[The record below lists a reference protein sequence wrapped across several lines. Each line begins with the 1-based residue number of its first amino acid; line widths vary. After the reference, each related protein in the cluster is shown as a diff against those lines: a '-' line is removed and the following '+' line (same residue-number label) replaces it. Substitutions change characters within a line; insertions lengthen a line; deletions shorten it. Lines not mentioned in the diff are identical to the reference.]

1 MRTATD
7 QLRDIRGGLMVEE
20 LTEKMAEVVNAV
32 LATGKKGNVSLKLNF
47 DPASKGD
54 AVITITDE
62 IKATIPQEKKMGTL
76 MFALP
81 SGTLQRQDPRQT
93 ELNLSAVPKAE
104 ASAPLAAVPSTPTT
118 LKAARGNSPPLIQQD
133 HQA

>member
-32 LATGKKGNVSLKLNF
+32 LATGKKGNVTLKLYF

-62 IKATIPQEKKMGTL
+62 IKATIPQEKKLGTL

-93 ELNLSAVPKAE
+93 ELKLTAVTTPEPATT
-104 ASAPLAAVPSTPTT
+104 LAAVPTAPAA
-118 LKAARGNSPPLIQQD
+118 LKAAGAN
-133 HQA
+133 

>member
-1 MRTATD
+1 MRAATD
-7 QLRDIRGGLMVEE
+7 QLRDIRSGEMVEE
-20 LTEKMAEVVNAV
+20 LTEELAKVVNAV
-32 LATGKKGNVSLKLNF
+32 LTTGKKGSVTLKINI

-54 AVITITDE
+54 AVVTISDD
-62 IKATIPQEKKMGTL
+62 IKSTIPREKKAGTL

-81 SGTLQRQDPRQT
+81 SGSLQRQDPRQT

-118 LKAARGNSPPLIQQD
+118 LKAAGGN
-133 HQA
+133 

>member
-32 LATGKKGNVSLKLNF
+32 LATGKKGNVTLKLYF

-62 IKATIPQEKKMGTL
+62 IKATIPQEKKLGTL

-93 ELNLSAVPKAE
+93 ELKLTAVTTPEPATT
-104 ASAPLAAVPSTPTT
+104 LAAVPTAPAA
-118 LKAARGNSPPLIQQD
+118 LKAACAN
-133 HQA
+133 

>member
-1 MRTATD
+1 MRAATD

-20 LTEKMAEVVNAV
+20 LGETLANVVNAV
-32 LATGKKGNVSLKLNF
+32 LSTGKKGAVSLKLSI

-54 AVITITDE
+54 AVVTVTDE

-81 SGTLQRQDPRQT
+81 SGTLQRQDPRQS
-93 ELNLSAVPKAE
+93 ELE
-104 ASAPLAAVPSTPTT
+104 
-118 LKAARGNSPPLIQQD
+118 LKAVDSGKPVLQGSTADTTPLRAVGGN
-133 HQA
+133 

>member
-7 QLRDIRGGLMVEE
+7 QLRDIRAGEMVEE
-20 LTEKMAEVVNAV
+20 LTEEMAKVVNAV
-32 LATGKKGNVSLKLNF
+32 LTTGKKGSVTLKISV

-54 AVITITDE
+54 AVVTITDD
-62 IKATIPQEKKMGTL
+62 IKSTIPREKKAGTL

-93 ELNLSAVPKAE
+93 ELNLAAVPKAD
-104 ASAPLAAVPSTPTT
+104 ASAPLAAVPTAPTA
-118 LKAARGNSPPLIQQD
+118 LKAAGAN
-133 HQA
+133 

>member
-32 LATGKKGNVSLKLNF
+32 LATGKKGNVTLKLYF

-62 IKATIPQEKKMGTL
+62 IKANIPQEKKLGTL

-93 ELNLSAVPKAE
+93 ELKLTAVTTPEPATL
-104 ASAPLAAVPSTPTT
+104 LAAVPTAPAA
-118 LKAARGNSPPLIQQD
+118 LKAAGAN
-133 HQA
+133 

>member
-1 MRTATD
+1 MRAATD

-32 LATGKKGNVSLKLNF
+32 LTTGKKGAVSLKLSI

-54 AVITITDE
+54 AVITVTDE

-93 ELNLSAVPKAE
+93 ALDLSVVPKTE
-104 ASAPLAAVPSTPTT
+104 ANTPLAAVPTAPAA
-118 LKAARGNSPPLIQQD
+118 LKAAGGN
-133 HQA
+133 

>member
-32 LATGKKGNVSLKLNF
+32 LATGKKGNVTLKLSF

-93 ELNLSAVPKAE
+93 ELKLTAVTTPE
-104 ASAPLAAVPSTPTT
+104 TTTTLAAVPTAPAA
-118 LKAARGNSPPLIQQD
+118 LKAAGAN
-133 HQA
+133 

>member
-7 QLRDIRGGLMVEE
+7 QRRDIRGGLMVEE

-32 LATGKKGNVSLKLNF
+32 LATGKKGNVTLKLYF

-62 IKATIPQEKKMGTL
+62 IKATIPQEKKLGTL

-93 ELNLSAVPKAE
+93 ELKLTAVTTPEPAT
-104 ASAPLAAVPSTPTT
+104 PLAAVPTAPAA
-118 LKAARGNSPPLIQQD
+118 LKAAGAN
-133 HQA
+133 

>member
-1 MRTATD
+1 MRAATD

-32 LATGKKGNVSLKLNF
+32 LATGKKGSCTLKLSF

-62 IKATIPQEKKMGTL
+62 IKAVIPQEKKMGTL

-81 SGTLQRQDPRQT
+81 SGTLQRQDPRQSELSLTAITSAKPALQGTTT
-93 ELNLSAVPKAE
+93 EATPLRAV
-104 ASAPLAAVPSTPTT
+104 S
-118 LKAARGNSPPLIQQD
+118 GN
-133 HQA
+133 

>member
-1 MRTATD
+1 MRAATD

-20 LTEKMAEVVNAV
+20 LGETLANVVNAV
-32 LATGKKGNVSLKLNF
+32 LATGKKGAVSLKLSI

-54 AVITITDE
+54 AVVTVTDE

-81 SGTLQRQDPRQT
+81 SGTLQRQDPRQSELDLKSVEGGKPALQGTTT
-93 ELNLSAVPKAE
+93 E
-104 ASAPLAAVPSTPTT
+104 PTT
-118 LKAARGNSPPLIQQD
+118 LRAVGSN
-133 HQA
+133 

>member
-1 MRTATD
+1 MRTSTD
-7 QLRDIRGGLMVEE
+7 QLRDIRAGLMVEE

-32 LATGKKGNVSLKLNF
+32 LATGKKGSVTLKLSI

-54 AVITITDE
+54 AVITVTDE

-93 ELNLSAVPKAE
+93 ELNLTAVPKPE
-104 ASAPLAAVPSTPTT
+104 TSAPLAAVPTAPAA
-118 LKAARGNSPPLIQQD
+118 LKAAGGN
-133 HQA
+133 